1 MPMNNLLAKEF
12 KLSVHV
18 TSYLFLLLSPMLLI
32 PNYPYY
38 VVFFYQ
44 TLGIFFMFMNGNIT
58 NDVFFTALL
67 PVRKRDAVKARLVTV
82 VIFELL
88 QIAVSV
94 PFAFLRSA
102 LIPMQNAAGIEAN
115 AALFGLVLVMFGIF
129 NLVFLP
135 QFYQT
140 AYKTG
145 TPYLFAC
152 TAMVV
157 FVIAAEAAINL
168 IPTLK
173 STLDTTNPAFLV
185 PQLIVLAG
193 GVVLFVGLSILAYS
207 QSAKRFEQLDL

>member
-1 MPMNNLLAKEF
+1 MNNLLAKEF

-82 VIFELL
+82 VLFELL
-88 QIAVSV
+88 QIAVCI
-94 PFAFLRSA
+94 PFAVLRNT
-102 LIPMQNAAGIEAN
+102 LIPMENAAGMEAN
-115 AALFGLVLVMFGIF
+115 VALFGLVLVLYGVF

-135 QFYQT
+135 AFYKT

-145 TPYLFAC
+145 TPYLYAC
-152 TAMVV
+152 SAMVV
-157 FVIAAEAAINL
+157 FVIATEAAVNL
-168 IPTLK
+168 VPVLK
-173 STLDTTNPAFLV
+173 ASLDTVSPVFL
-185 PQLIVLAG
+185 PQQLMVLAA
-193 GVVLFVGLSILAYS
+193 GVVLFAGMTFFAYT